1 VKKTAAKGH
10 ARKHT
15 GTAKHAKHHAK
26 HHPTAHQLHMA
37 HMQHLGLVTAKA
49 KPATHAKARAL
60 ALDGTGCCVSEA
72 LAASLR
78 LYGVPVGLDDV
89 LGLHRAAD
97 ADDDHGV
104 PVRVLL
110 EAAAEYGL
118 AGYRP
123 VGYRPAECDGDLPGR
138 SREWRHPLLEGMGG
152 EAVTDDLGHHLL
164 PYRAPELEVAAPG
177 AVADRIWLPLGRRGQ
192 LDLTSA
198 VRVDEF
204 LVGHRG
210 GDFTLRHALILGIDL
225 PGPHAVLAA
234 ADGWWSWGELHCPC
248 EWPDAV
254 IEEAWA
260 LTWQVTP

>member
-26 HHPTAHQLHMA
+26 HHPTAHQQHVA

-60 ALDGTGCCVSEA
+60 TLDGVGCCVSEA

-78 LYGVPVGLDDV
+78 LHGVPVGLDDV
-89 LGLHRAAD
+89 LGLHRAAG
-97 ADDDHGV
+97 ADDDHGT

-110 EAAAEYGL
+110 EAAAEYGI

-123 VGYRPAECDGDLPGR
+123 VFEEVTPSEPG
-138 SREWRHPLLEGMGG
+138 
-152 EAVTDDLGHHLL
+152 HLL
-164 PYRAPELEVAAPG
+164 QHDSSCTRSGLRVMRAGLLLGLE
-177 AVADRIWLPLGRRGQ
+177 
-192 LDLTSA
+192 
-198 VRVDEF
+198 
-204 LVGHRG
+204 
-210 GDFTLRHALILGIDL
+210 L
-225 PGPHAVLAA
+225 PGPHAVLAT

-260 LTWQVTP
+260 VAWQVTP